1 MRLKQVT
8 PHIAIASALAAAAIF
23 VLPNAQAAPSVTQK
37 AAEAGAAVKAADI
50 GGTAWG
56 KSTDGKLLVTVD
68 KTVSKKELAKIKKAT
83 ADYSDAVEINRT
95 EGTFRKYIAAG
106 DAIYGGGSRCSL
118 GFNAEKDG
126 KKYFITAGH
135 CGESVQEWTADEGGS
150 EKLGPTT
157 DFSFPENDYALVEIT
172 NSAIET
178 PGGYTAAEATVGEN
192 VTRTG
197 STTGTHTGSV
207 TALDATVNYGNGQI
221 VNGLIQTDVCAEPG
235 DSGGPLYDGDKALG
249 LTSGG
254 SGDCTSGGET
264 FFQPVTEAVE
274 AYGVTLL

>member
-23 VLPNAQAAPSVTQK
+23 VLPNAQAAPSVAQK
-37 AAEAGAAVKAADI
+37 AAEAGSAVKAADI

-56 KSTDGKLLVTVD
+56 KTKQGKLLVTVD
-68 KTVSKKELAKIKKAT
+68 KSVTGKELAKIKKAT
-83 ADYSDAVEINRT
+83 ADFGEAVEINRT
-95 EGTFRKYIAAG
+95 EGTFRKYVAAG

-135 CGESVQEWTADEGGS
+135 CGEPGTEWTADQGGS
-150 EKLGPTT
+150 QKLGPTT
-157 DFSFPENDYALVEIT
+157 DSSFPDNDYSLVEVT
-172 NSAIET
+172 GDVEQTGGFT
-178 PGGYTAAEATVGEN
+178 PADATVGQK

-197 STTGTHTGSV
+197 STTGTHDGTV
-207 TALDATVNYGNGQI
+207 KALDATVNYGNGDV

-235 DSGGPLYDGDKALG
+235 DSGGPLYEGDKALG

-264 FFQPVTEAVE
+264 FFQPVPEAVE
-274 AYGVTLL
+274 AYGVKLL